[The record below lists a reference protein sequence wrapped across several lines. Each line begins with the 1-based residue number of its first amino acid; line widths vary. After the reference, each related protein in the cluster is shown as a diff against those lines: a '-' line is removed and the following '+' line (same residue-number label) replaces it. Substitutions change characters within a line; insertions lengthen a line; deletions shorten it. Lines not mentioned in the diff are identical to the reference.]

1 MGISVETV
9 ALKSAHSSST
19 CARTGA
25 RLLWNGAVMV
35 VPRHP
40 RFSLTGRSLTLPYM
54 YHPGQRRFPLA
65 SKHLL
70 RLCATLYFKVFTEAL
85 KDKPWCKTKGW
96 SRFVYG
102 LIGKITAVSGRRDDL
117 ISVLNKGI
125 EAMPGCLSYII
136 AKDPADDK
144 ILWITEV
151 WESEQSHQASLA
163 LPSVRQAIE
172 QGRPLIAHFGSSTVT
187 EPVVGHG
194 LTRA

>member
-1 MGISVETV
+1 MKLQLIHHVRPVFEV
-9 ALKSAHSSST
+9 ARQLLINDLNLAPRYLRFSSA
-19 CARTGA
+19 G
-25 RLLWNGAVMV
+25 RLLTPPCMYRA
-35 VPRHP
+35 
-40 RFSLTGRSLTLPYM
+40 M

-70 RLCATLYFKVFTEAL
+70 GLCDTLYFKVFTEAL